1 MYNPTKNMDQ
11 LYQEAWKVKIEI
23 HLNLYLNYCGS
34 YFHFIFIILFMN
46 LTIFILYYYLT
57 VILLMRFIMVIG
69 EYDLYKGGKL
79 ELEGIWLEA

>member
-1 MYNPTKNMDQ
+1 MDQ
-11 LYQEAWKVKIEI
+11 LYQRSLESKERDSSESIPKLLWE
-23 HLNLYLNYCGS
+23 LFSFYFYYLICEFNDFY
-34 YFHFIFIILFMN
+34 IL
-46 LTIFILYYYLT
+46 LLYYYLT